1 MLFKYLN
8 TEETDPTVIVKVS
21 VTKKKTPT
29 VKRKVTKKNTDI
41 VKAKN
46 PKKNR

>member
-8 TEETDPTVIVKVS
+8 TEETDPTVIEVS

-29 VKRKVTKKNTDI
+29 VKGKVTKKNTV

-46 PKKNR
+46 PKKKR